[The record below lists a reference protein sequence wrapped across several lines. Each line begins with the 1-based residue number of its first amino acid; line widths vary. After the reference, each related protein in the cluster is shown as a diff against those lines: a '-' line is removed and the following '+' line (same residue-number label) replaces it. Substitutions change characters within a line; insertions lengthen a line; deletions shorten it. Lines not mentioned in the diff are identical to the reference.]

1 MYWSYVL
8 LLQTDVDL
16 KKGKRVLDMKQK
28 NNFLA
33 TANVRETEYMAKK
46 TRLMHEPSEQ
56 RYDNHLSDIQTP
68 SKDTGSNMI
77 AQVEES
83 EATSSGMKT
92 AISGETTHEDINPT
106 DNQLAV
112 VGRKRKAFLG
122 LF

>member
-1 MYWSYVL
+1 
-8 LLQTDVDL
+8 
-16 KKGKRVLDMKQK
+16 MKQK

-56 RYDNHLSDIQTP
+56 RYDNHLSDIHTP

-77 AQVEES
+77 AQGEES

-106 DNQLAV
+106 DNKLAV
-112 VGRKRKAFLG
+112 VGQKRKAFLG
-122 LF
+122 FF